1 MNMVSGLV
9 QKLRDLASEHYR
21 DADETES
28 TLLEAADVIEA
39 LSAKLAAVN
48 IERSNQ
54 YYGETGM
61 IKVGC
66 EVRQELVEQRNKALE
81 LTCRMPLEGNEAWH
95 GYVSGVMQTLGF
107 LLGNIQYGLKET
119 TGQEPE
125 KACANCRHWE
135 SYTGACCN
143 GYSDRRADFVDGEF
157 VCKWHEFAE
166 K

>member
-1 MNMVSGLV
+1 MSMVSGLV

-48 IERSNQ
+48 IKRSNQ

-81 LTCRMPLEGNEAWH
+81 LTCRMPLEGYEAWL

-107 LLGNIQYGLKET
+107 LLGNIQYG
-119 TGQEPE
+119 
-125 KACANCRHWE
+125 
-135 SYTGACCN
+135 
-143 GYSDRRADFVDGEF
+143 
-157 VCKWHEFAE
+157 
-166 K
+166 

>member
-1 MNMVSGLV
+1 MSMVSGLV

-48 IERSNQ
+48 IKRSNQ

-66 EVRQELVEQRNKALE
+66 EVRQELALE

-107 LLGNIQYGLKET
+107 LLGNIQYG
-119 TGQEPE
+119 
-125 KACANCRHWE
+125 
-135 SYTGACCN
+135 
-143 GYSDRRADFVDGEF
+143 
-157 VCKWHEFAE
+157 
-166 K
+166 